1 MVCLQKIK
9 CNIVY
14 ITFRHG
20 ECVVNDKP
28 KEDEYIAPG
37 QWSDW
42 AYSGCQSGCISNVS
56 F

>member
-1 MVCLQKIK
+1 MQYVFENKVKMLL
-9 CNIVY
+9 
-14 ITFRHG
+14 RHG

-28 KEDEYIAPG
+28 KEAEYIAPG

>member
-14 ITFRHG
+14 FTFRHG

-42 AYSGCQSGCISNVS
+42 VYSGCQSGCTSNVS
-56 F
+56 C